1 MPIDIDEM
9 MRDYYNLLE
18 VDYTASNEEIYKAYK
33 KKILMYHP
41 DANKNANTEML
52 QEIIKAYQ
60 ILSDPQKRFEYNNAL
75 IKFYQNV
82 KRNKKRHLFYKIFNY
97 LKRK

>member
-1 MPIDIDEM
+1 MPIDMEEM
-9 MRDYYNLLE
+9 MKDYYHLLE
-18 VDYTASNEEIYKAYK
+18 VDYTASNEEIHKAYK

-41 DANKNANTEML
+41 DVNKDTDTEML

-75 IKFYQNV
+75 IKFYQTI
-82 KRNKKRHLFYKIFNY
+82 KRDKKKQLFYKILNY